1 MIMNFKCEELL
12 IEDEELGCTI
22 TFSDTKISEDKYKTV
37 EEIMNSEEKYLLIQR
52 TYPDEEYDL
61 DNYYLESSEIDTEF
75 DSDSIITVII
85 DPEKFEINWSEGH
98 LQIGLNLTEREINT
112 LQEILKSRFKDRIKI
127 IK

>member
-98 LQIGLNLTEREINT
+98 LQIGLNLTEKEINT